1 MQAYDL
7 FKYRDKIIYVFRDGT
22 FTSKYFKKSDDAA
35 YVYVLEDVYD
45 FIQKLNQCQKKI
57 I

>member
-22 FTSKYFKKSDDAA
+22 FSSKYFKKSDDAA
-35 YVYVLEDVYD
+35 YGYVLEDVYD
-45 FIQKLNQCQKKI
+45 FIQKLNQCQIKI